1 MMYATQKSVSYLYF
15 KNMCENK
22 PIKNTGLKIEKFLDF
37 RKGLSEEDKM
47 LEAGMM
53 LDEIKTIDVESAFKR
68 VNQQIK
74 AKNKSTRINSIIT
87 RIAAVFSLPLLVF
100 TVWSLFFQEKSRQLA
115 ENEITWQEIQSP
127 AGMRSHV
134 VLPDGTDLWLNADS
148 KIKYSIPFTR
158 ENRQVELSGEA
169 FLKVVKNENSPF
181 IVNAG
186 AALVKVLGTQ
196 FNVKA
201 YPEDEQIE
209 IALSE
214 GSVEFSGTTFEGKKA
229 EATLIPNDFLVLH
242 KQTGNVRL
250 ENRNLDK
257 YISWHQNIMIF
268 DDTPMPEVAVT
279 LERWYGVKVIVA
291 DTEINKYRFTTT
303 FENESLFRVLEL
315 LELSS
320 PAIKI
325 KYTPGKINK
334 QTNIASPSTVTIT
347 KK

>member
-1 MMYATQKSVSYLYF
+1 M
-15 KNMCENK
+15 E
-22 PIKNTGLKIEKFLDF
+22 EFLEF
-37 RKGLSEEDKM
+37 RKGLSAESKK
-47 LEAGMM
+47 LEAGLLM
-53 LDEIKTIDVESAFKR
+53 DKIKTIDVDSAYNK
-68 VNQQIK
+68 VSQQIK
-74 AKNKSTRINSIIT
+74 AQNQFTRIISIIT
-87 RIAAVFSLPLLVF
+87 RIAAVFSLPLLAF
-100 TVWSLFFQEKSRQLA
+100 TVWSLFFQENSRQLA

-148 KIKYSIPFTR
+148 KIKYGIPFIR
-158 ENRQVELSGEA
+158 ENRQVELTGEA
-169 FLKVVKNENSPF
+169 FLKVTKNGKAPF
-181 IVNAG
+181 VVNAG
-186 AALVKVLGTQ
+186 AASVKVLGTR

-201 YPEDEQIE
+201 YPEEEQIE

-214 GSVEFSGTTFEGKKA
+214 GSVEFSGTTVEGKKA
-229 EATLIPNDFLVLH
+229 EATLIPNDFLVLD

-250 ENRNLDK
+250 ENRDLGK
-257 YISWHQNIMIF
+257 YISWYQNILIF

-291 DTEINKYRFTTT
+291 DPEINKYRFTTT

-325 KYTPGKINK
+325 EYTPGKINK

>member
-1 MMYATQKSVSYLYF
+1 M
-15 KNMCENK
+15 E
-22 PIKNTGLKIEKFLDF
+22 EFLEF
-37 RKGLSEEDKM
+37 RKGLSAEDKK
-47 LEAGMM
+47 LEAGLLM
-53 LDEIKTIDVESAFKR
+53 DKIKTIDVESAYNK
-68 VNQQIK
+68 VSQQIK
-74 AKNKSTRINSIIT
+74 AQNQSTRIISIIT
-87 RIAAVFSLPLLVF
+87 RIAAVFSLPLLAF
-100 TVWSLFFQEKSRQLA
+100 TVWSLFFQENNQQLA

-148 KIKYSIPFTR
+148 KIKYGIPFIR
-158 ENRQVELSGEA
+158 ENRQVELTGEA
-169 FLKVVKNENSPF
+169 FLKVTKNGKAPF
-181 IVNAG
+181 VVNAG
-186 AALVKVLGTQ
+186 AASVKVLGTR

-201 YPEDEQIE
+201 YPEEEQIE

-214 GSVEFSGTTFEGKKA
+214 GSVEFSGARIDGKKA
-229 EATLIPNDFLVLH
+229 EATLIPNDFLVLDR
-242 KQTGNVRL
+242 QTGNVRL
-250 ENRNLDK
+250 ENRDLEK
-257 YISWHQNIMIF
+257 YVSWHQNILIF
-268 DDTPMPEVAVT
+268 DDTPMQEVAVT

-291 DTEINKYRFTTT
+291 DPEINKYRFTTT

-325 KYTPGKINK
+325 EYTPGKINK

>member
-1 MMYATQKSVSYLYF
+1 MLE
-15 KNMCENK
+15 KNQ
-22 PIKNTGLKIEKFLDF
+22 IKTIGGKMEEFLEF
-37 RKGLSEEDKM
+37 RKGLSAEDKK
-47 LEAGMM
+47 LEAGLLM
-53 LDEIKTIDVESAFKR
+53 DEIKTIDVDSAYNK
-68 VNQQIK
+68 VSQQIK
-74 AKNKSTRINSIIT
+74 AQNQSTRIISIIT
-87 RIAAVFSLPLLVF
+87 RIAAVFSLPLLAF
-100 TVWSLFFQEKSRQLA
+100 TVWSLFFQENKQQLA

-148 KIKYSIPFTR
+148 KIKYGIPFIR
-158 ENRQVELSGEA
+158 ENRQVELTGEA
-169 FLKVVKNENSPF
+169 FLKVTKNGKAPF
-181 IVNAG
+181 VVNVG
-186 AALVKVLGTQ
+186 AASVKVLGTR

-201 YPEDEQIE
+201 YPEEEQIE

-214 GSVEFSGTTFEGKKA
+214 GSVEFSGTMVDGKKV
-229 EATLIPNDFLVLH
+229 EANLIPNDFLVLD

-250 ENRNLDK
+250 ENRNLEK
-257 YISWHQNIMIF
+257 YISWYQNILIF
-268 DDTPMPEVAVT
+268 DDTPMQEVAVT

-291 DTEINKYRFTTT
+291 DPEINKYRFTTT

-325 KYTPGKINK
+325 EYTPGKINK

>member
-1 MMYATQKSVSYLYF
+1 M
-15 KNMCENK
+15 E
-22 PIKNTGLKIEKFLDF
+22 EFLEF
-37 RKGLSEEDKM
+37 RKGLSAEDKK
-47 LEAGMM
+47 LEAGLLM
-53 LDEIKTIDVESAFKR
+53 DKIKTIDVNSAYNK
-68 VNQQIK
+68 VSQQIK
-74 AKNKSTRINSIIT
+74 AQNQSTRIISIIT
-87 RIAAVFSLPLLVF
+87 RIAAVFSLPLLAF
-100 TVWSLFFQEKSRQLA
+100 TVWSLFFQENSQQLA

-148 KIKYSIPFTR
+148 KIKYGIPFIR
-158 ENRQVELSGEA
+158 ENRQVELRGEA
-169 FLKVVKNENSPF
+169 FLKVTKNGKAPF
-181 IVNAG
+181 VVNAG
-186 AALVKVLGTQ
+186 AASVKVLGTR

-201 YPEDEQIE
+201 YPEEEQIE

-214 GSVEFSGTTFEGKKA
+214 GSVEFSGTMVDGKKA
-229 EATLIPNDFLVLH
+229 EANLIPNDFLVLD

-250 ENRNLDK
+250 ENRNLEK
-257 YISWHQNIMIF
+257 YISWYQNILIF
-268 DDTPMPEVAVT
+268 DDTPMQEVAVT

-291 DTEINKYRFTTT
+291 DPEINKYRFTTT

-325 KYTPGKINK
+325 EYTPGKINK

>member
-1 MMYATQKSVSYLYF
+1 M
-15 KNMCENK
+15 E
-22 PIKNTGLKIEKFLDF
+22 EFLEF
-37 RKGLSEEDKM
+37 RKGLSAEDKK
-47 LEAGMM
+47 LEAGLLM
-53 LDEIKTIDVESAFKR
+53 DKIKTIDVNSAYNK
-68 VNQQIK
+68 VSQQIK
-74 AKNKSTRINSIIT
+74 AQNQSTRIISIIT
-87 RIAAVFSLPLLVF
+87 RIAAVFSLPLLAF
-100 TVWSLFFQEKSRQLA
+100 AVWSLFFQENSRQLA

-148 KIKYSIPFTR
+148 KIKYGIPFIR
-158 ENRQVELSGEA
+158 ENRQVELTGEA
-169 FLKVVKNENSPF
+169 FLKVTKNGKAPF
-181 IVNAG
+181 VVNAG
-186 AALVKVLGTQ
+186 AASVKVLGTR

-201 YPEDEQIE
+201 YPEEEQIE

-214 GSVEFSGTTFEGKKA
+214 GSVEFSGTTVEGKKA
-229 EATLIPNDFLVLH
+229 EATLIPNDFLVLD

-250 ENRNLDK
+250 ENRDLGK
-257 YISWHQNIMIF
+257 YISWYQNILIF
-268 DDTPMPEVAVT
+268 DDTPMQEVAVT

-291 DTEINKYRFTTT
+291 DPEINKYRFTTT

-325 KYTPGKINK
+325 EYTPGKINK

>member
-1 MMYATQKSVSYLYF
+1 M
-15 KNMCENK
+15 E
-22 PIKNTGLKIEKFLDF
+22 EFLEF
-37 RKGLSEEDKM
+37 RKGLSAESKK
-47 LEAGMM
+47 LEAGLLM
-53 LDEIKTIDVESAFKR
+53 DKIKTIDVDSAYNK
-68 VNQQIK
+68 VSQQIK
-74 AKNKSTRINSIIT
+74 AQNQFTRIISIIT
-87 RIAAVFSLPLLVF
+87 RIAAVFSLPLLAF
-100 TVWSLFFQEKSRQLA
+100 TVWSLFFQENSRQLA

-148 KIKYSIPFTR
+148 KIKYGIPFIR
-158 ENRQVELSGEA
+158 ENRQVELTGEA
-169 FLKVVKNENSPF
+169 FLKVTKNGKAPF
-181 IVNAG
+181 VVNAG
-186 AALVKVLGTQ
+186 AASVKVLGTR

-201 YPEDEQIE
+201 YPEEEQIE

-214 GSVEFSGTTFEGKKA
+214 GSVEFSGTTVEGKKA
-229 EATLIPNDFLVLH
+229 EATLIPNDFLVLD
-242 KQTGNVRL
+242 KQTGQVLL
-250 ENRNLDK
+250 ENKDLNK
-257 YISWHQNIMIF
+257 HISWYQNILIF
-268 DDTPMPEVAVT
+268 DDTPMKEVAVT

-291 DTEINKYRFTTT
+291 DPEINKYRFTTT

-325 KYTPGKINK
+325 EYTPGKINK